1 MHVSSQMCLEDKEEI
16 SVDKAIQIRDDVSPG
31 EAPNGKVWSLLQ
43 PRAPEAQVV
52 PLSAVFSFSSASS
65 RDASLNEKPLLL
77 MTLPIKGLMFAR
89 CSARSLISQI
99 SFNSQKEPIGK
110 IWFLTQICR
119 CGNSERTGTDP
130 NVTWR
135 HQGVAELGLGPR
147 PRTLTP
153 GSRPFP
159 PARPAH
165 TLPPCLTPSDNAM
178 LLVQPSPQGKEA
190 VLPSHIY
197 RGKGC
202 GLKTKPPSCPQGAHR
217 PPGRADIRLLNSLA
231 LCFASVFSNKNQ
243 IAPGHCSELSRGSE
257 ENTSLGWRP

>member
-1 MHVSSQMCLEDKEEI
+1 MDKD
-16 SVDKAIQIRDDVSPG
+16 VQIRDDVSPG

-65 RDASLNEKPLLL
+65 RDASPNEKPLLL

-110 IWFLTQICR
+110 IRFLTQISR
-119 CGNSERTGTDP
+119 CGNSERTGTNP
-130 NVTWR
+130 KVTWR
-135 HQGVAELGLGPR
+135 HQGLAELGLRPR
-147 PRTLTP
+147 ARTLTP
-153 GSRPFP
+153 GSRPLP

-165 TLPPCLTPSDNAM
+165 TPPPCLTPSDNAT
-178 LLVQPSPQGKEA
+178 LLVQLSPQGKEA
-190 VLPSHIY
+190 ALPSHICT
-197 RGKGC
+197 RKGC
-202 GLKTKPPSCPQGAHR
+202 CLRTKPPSCPQGAHR

-231 LCFASVFSNKNQ
+231 LCFASVFSIMSQ
-243 IAPGHCSELSRGSE
+243 SAPGHCPELSSSSE
-257 ENTSLGWRP
+257 ENTSLGWKP